1 MTKEFELKDLF
12 NTSVGSSHLPVID
25 AEADI
30 APAITQT
37 LNDKTNCFITG
48 PAGTGKSYIV
58 NQVMRHTN
66 VSVALTASTGIAA
79 MNIGGCTIHSW
90 SGINAYPSEDY
101 LDKIIKKKNFY
112 FIKVRIRS
120 TQLLIIDEIGMMK
133 AGQLD
138 LLDAVCRVAKYGLA
152 EYKNAPPF
160 GGLQVV
166 FTGDFLQ
173 IPPVTQGSMHAP
185 YLWAFESHVW
195 KKMMDEKSIKLF
207 NLTKIHRQDNLEFQ
221 NILNNARIGKP
232 TQEDIEIL
240 SSRSRGNVTAKGPTI
255 TPTRF
260 VGTNVAVAQG
270 NSTEL
275 SKATGKL
282 HTFNAK
288 IEVSPKFQQWAADT
302 TSQLIAC
309 SKMENVLQVKI
320 GMPVMMLINRNTED
334 ETFVNGSMGIFK
346 GVDKDGNPVVTLKS
360 NGRDVTVS
368 TYTDELKIDDDTAK
382 ASMEQYPFRLAHY
395 MTFHKSQG
403 LTLDAVEV
411 NMAQIFNPGMAYVG
425 LSRVKTLEGLTIRNF
440 NPRMI
445 RADARALRF
454 YGIK

>member
-30 APAITQT
+30 APAIKQT

-112 FIKVRIRS
+112 FIKVRIR
-120 TQLLIIDEIGMMK
+120 TTRLLIIDEIGMMK

-138 LLDAVCRVAKYGLA
+138 LLDTVCRVAKYGLA
-152 EYKNAPPF
+152 AYKDAPPF

-173 IPPVTQGSMHAP
+173 IPPVTKGSMNAP

-195 KKMMDEKSIKLF
+195 KKMMETKSIKLF

-232 TQEDIEIL
+232 TQEDIE
-240 SSRSRGNVTAKGPTI
+240 KC
-255 TPTRF
+255 
-260 VGTNVAVAQG
+260 
-270 NSTEL
+270 
-275 SKATGKL
+275 K
-282 HTFNAK
+282 
-288 IEVSPKFQQWAADT
+288 
-302 TSQLIAC
+302 
-309 SKMENVLQVKI
+309 KM
-320 GMPVMMLINRNTED
+320 
-334 ETFVNGSMGIFK
+334 
-346 GVDKDGNPVVTLKS
+346 
-360 NGRDVTVS
+360 
-368 TYTDELKIDDDTAK
+368 
-382 ASMEQYPFRLAHY
+382 
-395 MTFHKSQG
+395 
-403 LTLDAVEV
+403 
-411 NMAQIFNPGMAYVG
+411 
-425 LSRVKTLEGLTIRNF
+425 
-440 NPRMI
+440 
-445 RADARALRF
+445 
-454 YGIK
+454 IKE